1 MKRSSFITWDQLR
14 VGLVIV
20 AALGI
25 LTLAVYKLGQAAN
38 LFTKR
43 YELVAFLKEANGLR
57 VGGTVTLAG
66 QLAGTVKRID
76 FLPVDADT
84 TRNLKITVGV
94 DQSLKEQIRTDSKAQ
109 IRTMGL
115 LGDKIFDITPG
126 TPRHPILKAGDTIAV
141 SPALDYE
148 QVLSQAA
155 GAVGD
160 VVALTHDMRQ
170 ITSGIVRGEGT
181 LGQLMTNRALYDQF
195 TSTLTRT
202 NAMLARV
209 QNPNMEI
216 VLQVVRSESQR
227 HHRAPPRRSAVV
239 YAAHDHDRVDGL
251 AAPFGELGAG
261 YVRQADARH
270 RALWQFGQDQPRRRF
285 TDADVDEGNGLA
297 SKLLTDQTLYD
308 QLNKLVTDLNAVL
321 ADVRRDPARYMKGAI
336 QIKVF

>member
-148 QVLSQAA
+148 QVLTQAA

-195 TSTLTRT
+195 TSTLART

-209 QNPNMEI
+209 QNPNGTI
-216 VLQVVRSESQR
+216 GRLLDDPLLYTQLTAVIASTDSLL
-227 HHRAPPRRSAVV
+227 RSANS
-239 YAAHDHDRVDGL
+239 AQGT
-251 AAPFGELGAG
+251 LGRLMRDTVLYG
-261 YVRQADARH
+261 NLVRISHGADSLMRM
-270 RALWQFGQDQPRRRF
+270 L
-285 TDADVDEGNGLA
+285 TTGNGLA

>member
-38 LFTKR
+38 LFTQR
-43 YELVAFLKEANGLR
+43 YTLVAFLKEANGLR
-57 VGGTVTLAG
+57 EGGTVTLAG
-66 QLAGTVKRID
+66 QLAGTVKKIE

-94 DQSLKEQIRTDSKAQ
+94 DQSLQQQIRADSKAQ

-126 TPRHPILKAGDTIAV
+126 TPRYSVLKTGDTIAV

-160 VVALTHDMRQ
+160 VVERTKYMRQ
-170 ITSGIVRGEGT
+170 LTGGIVRGEGT
-181 LGQLMTNRALYDQF
+181 IGQLITNRGLYDQL
-195 TSTLTRT
+195 TGTLSRT
-202 NAMLARV
+202 NTMLARL
-209 QNPNMEI
+209 QNPNGTVGRLLDDPALYTQITGMI
-216 VLQVVRSESQR
+216 ASTDSLLQAVNSKQGTLGRMMRDTVL
-227 HHRAPPRRSAVV
+227 
-239 YAAHDHDRVDGL
+239 YANLLNMSR
-251 AAPFGELGAG
+251 GADSLMRM
-261 YVRQADARH
+261 VTH
-270 RALWQFGQDQPRRRF
+270 
-285 TDADVDEGNGLA
+285 GNGLA

-321 ADVRRDPARYMKGAI
+321 ADVRRDPSRYTKGMV
-336 QIKVF
+336 KVF

>member
-38 LFTKR
+38 LFAKR
-43 YELVAFLKEANGLR
+43 YDLVAFLKEANGLR
-57 VGGTVTLAG
+57 EGGTVTLAG
-66 QLAGTVKRID
+66 QLAGTVKKIE

-94 DQSLKEQIRTDSKAQ
+94 DQSLQQQIRSDSKAQ

-115 LGDKIFDITPG
+115 LGDKIFDISPG
-126 TPRHPILKAGDTIAV
+126 TPRYSVLKTGDTIAV

-160 VVALTHDMRQ
+160 VVELTKDMRQ
-170 ITSGIVRGEGT
+170 LTGGIVRGEGT
-181 LGQLMTNRALYDQF
+181 IGQLITNRGLYDQL
-195 TSTLTRT
+195 TGTLSRT
-202 NAMLARV
+202 NTMLARL
-209 QNPNMEI
+209 QNPNGTVGRLLDDPALYTQITGMI
-216 VLQVVRSESQR
+216 ASTDSLLQAVNSKQGTLGRMMRDTVL
-227 HHRAPPRRSAVV
+227 
-239 YAAHDHDRVDGL
+239 YANLLNMSR
-251 AAPFGELGAG
+251 GADSLMRM
-261 YVRQADARH
+261 VTH
-270 RALWQFGQDQPRRRF
+270 
-285 TDADVDEGNGLA
+285 GNGLA

>member
-25 LTLAVYKLGQAAN
+25 LTLAIYKLGQAAN
-38 LFTKR
+38 LFAKR

-57 VGGTVTLAG
+57 EGGTVTLAG
-66 QLAGTVKRID
+66 QLAGTVKKIE

-84 TRNLKITVGV
+84 MRNLKITVGV
-94 DQSLKEQIRTDSKAQ
+94 DQNVQQQIRGDSKAQ

-126 TPRHPILKAGDTIAV
+126 TPRYSVLKSGDTIAV

-148 QVLSQAA
+148 QVLTQAA
-155 GAVGD
+155 SAVGD
-160 VVALTHDMRQ
+160 VVELTKDMRQ
-170 ITSGIVRGEGT
+170 LTGGIVRGEGT
-181 LGQLMTNRALYDQF
+181 IGQLITNRGLYDQL
-195 TSTLTRT
+195 TGTLSRT
-202 NAMLARV
+202 NTMLARL
-209 QNPNMEI
+209 QNPNGTVGRLLDDPTLYTQITGMI
-216 VLQVVRSESQR
+216 ASTDSLLRAVNSKQGTLGRMLSDTVL
-227 HHRAPPRRSAVV
+227 
-239 YAAHDHDRVDGL
+239 YANLLNMSR
-251 AAPFGELGAG
+251 GADSLMRM
-261 YVRQADARH
+261 VTH
-270 RALWQFGQDQPRRRF
+270 
-285 TDADVDEGNGLA
+285 GNGFA
-297 SKLLTDQTLYD
+297 SKMLTDQTLYD

>member
-38 LFTKR
+38 LFAKR

-57 VGGTVTLAG
+57 EGGTVTLAG
-66 QLAGTVKRID
+66 QLAGTVKKIE

-94 DQSLKEQIRTDSKAQ
+94 DQSLQQQIRSDSKAQ

-126 TPRHPILKAGDTIAV
+126 TPRYSALKTGDTIAV

-160 VVALTHDMRQ
+160 VVELTKDMRQ
-170 ITSGIVRGEGT
+170 LTGGIVRGEGT
-181 LGQLMTNRALYDQF
+181 IGQLITNRGLYDQL
-195 TSTLTRT
+195 TGTLSRT
-202 NAMLARV
+202 NTMLARL
-209 QNPNMEI
+209 QNPNGTVGRLLDDPALYTQITGMI
-216 VLQVVRSESQR
+216 SSTDSLLQAVNSKQGTLGRMMRDTVL
-227 HHRAPPRRSAVV
+227 
-239 YAAHDHDRVDGL
+239 YANLLNMSR
-251 AAPFGELGAG
+251 GADSLMRM
-261 YVRQADARH
+261 VTH
-270 RALWQFGQDQPRRRF
+270 
-285 TDADVDEGNGLA
+285 GNGLA

>member
-43 YELVAFLKEANGLR
+43 YELIAFLKEANGLR
-57 VGGTVTLAG
+57 EGGSVTLAG
-66 QLAGTVKRID
+66 QLAGTVKAIE

-84 TRNLKITVGV
+84 SRNLKITIGV
-94 DQSLKEQIRTDSKAQ
+94 DQNLQQQIRSDSKAQ

-126 TPRHPILKAGDTIAV
+126 TPRYAVLKNADTITV

-148 QVLSQAA
+148 QVLTQAA

-160 VVALTHDMRQ
+160 VVELTRDMRQ
-170 ITSGIVRGEGT
+170 LTGGIVRGEGT
-181 LGQLMTNRALYDQF
+181 IGQLFANRGLYDQL
-195 TSTLTRT
+195 TGTLSRT
-202 NAMLARV
+202 NTMLARL
-209 QNPNMEI
+209 QNPNGTVGRLLDDPTLYTQITHMI
-216 VLQVVRSESQR
+216 GSTDSLVRSVN
-227 HHRAPPRRSAVV
+227 SAQ
-239 YAAHDHDRVDGL
+239 GT
-251 AAPFGELGAG
+251 LGKLMRDTVLYG
-261 YVRQADARH
+261 NLVGISRGADSLMRMI
-270 RALWQFGQDQPRRRF
+270 
-285 TDADVDEGNGLA
+285 TTGNGFA
-297 SKLLTDQTLYD
+297 SKMLTDQTLYD

-321 ADVRRDPARYMKGAI
+321 ADVRRDPARYTKGAI
-336 QIKVF
+336 QVHVF

>member
-43 YELVAFLKEANGLR
+43 YTLVAFLKEANGLR
-57 VGGTVTLAG
+57 EGGTVTLAG
-66 QLAGTVKRID
+66 QLAGTVKKIE

-84 TRNLKITVGV
+84 LRNLKITVGV
-94 DQSLKEQIRTDSKAQ
+94 DQSLQQQIRGDSKAQ

-126 TPRHPILKAGDTIAV
+126 TPRYSALKAGDTIAV
-141 SPALDYE
+141 APALDYE
-148 QVLSQAA
+148 QVLAQAA

-160 VVALTHDMRQ
+160 VVELTHDMRQ
-170 ITSGIVRGEGT
+170 LTSGIVRGEGT
-181 LGQLMTNRALYDQF
+181 IGQLITNRALYDEL
-195 TSTLTRT
+195 TSTLSRT

-209 QNPNMEI
+209 QNPNGTIGRLLDDPAMYTQI
-216 VLQVVRSESQR
+216 TRMLASTDSLVRSVN
-227 HHRAPPRRSAVV
+227 SAQ
-239 YAAHDHDRVDGL
+239 GT
-251 AAPFGELGAG
+251 LGRMMRDTVL
-261 YVRQADARH
+261 YSNLVRMSTGADSLLRM
-270 RALWQFGQDQPRRRF
+270 L
-285 TDADVDEGNGLA
+285 TNGNGLA

>member
-38 LFTKR
+38 LFAKR

-57 VGGTVTLAG
+57 EGGTVTLAG
-66 QLAGTVKRID
+66 QLAGTVKKIE

-94 DQSLKEQIRTDSKAQ
+94 DQSLQQQIRGDSKAQ

-126 TPRHPILKAGDTIAV
+126 TPRYSVLKTGDTIAV

-160 VVALTHDMRQ
+160 VVELTKDMRQ
-170 ITSGIVRGEGT
+170 LTGGIVRGEGT
-181 LGQLMTNRALYDQF
+181 IGQLITNRGLYDQL
-195 TSTLTRT
+195 TGTLSRT
-202 NAMLARV
+202 NTMLARL
-209 QNPNMEI
+209 QNPNGTVGRLLDDPALYTQITGMI
-216 VLQVVRSESQR
+216 ASTDSLLQAVNSKQGTLGRMMRDTVL
-227 HHRAPPRRSAVV
+227 
-239 YAAHDHDRVDGL
+239 YANLLNMSR
-251 AAPFGELGAG
+251 GADSLMRM
-261 YVRQADARH
+261 VTH
-270 RALWQFGQDQPRRRF
+270 
-285 TDADVDEGNGLA
+285 GNGLA